1 MKKRRFI
8 IALIAV
14 ALAALVLGL
23 CVLLFANQASTP
35 EGIARKVGLR
45 LPAYR
50 VTRAEDNLDRTASA
64 WTNYLYEIEFKKPL
78 TEAFLKKIGK
88 MKTCT
93 REGDAYIIEDERLD
107 EWSCLVRI
115 YPEKNTATLEYDFWD
130 ALF

>member
-1 MKKRRFI
+1 MKKRKIIIVLI
-8 IALIAV
+8 IA
-14 ALAALVLGL
+14 ALAALMLGL
-23 CVLLFANQASTP
+23 CVLLFANRAGTP
-35 EGIARKVGLR
+35 DGIARKAGLR

-64 WTNYLYEIEFKKPL
+64 WTNYLYEIEFEEPL
-78 TEAFLKKIGK
+78 TEAFLKKVGK

-93 REGDAYIIEDERLD
+93 REGDAYIIEDGSPD

>member
-1 MKKRRFI
+1 MKKRIIIIVLI
-8 IALIAV
+8 IA

-23 CVLLFANQASTP
+23 CVLLFANRAGTP
-35 EGIARKVGLR
+35 DGIARKAGLR
-45 LPAYR
+45 LPAYH

-64 WTNYLYEIEFKKPL
+64 WTNYLYEIDFEEPL
-78 TEAFLKKIGK
+78 TEAFLKKVGR

-93 REGDAYIIEDERLD
+93 REGDVYIIEDGSPD